1 MLAKNENVTKVN
13 EKQIFQ
19 DAKEA
24 VYGSKR
30 ASSRQIDLIGKENLN
45 KDLFNFDPLLLN
57 D

>member
-13 EKQIFQ
+13 EKKIFQ

-30 ASSRQIDLIGKENLN
+30 ASSRQIDLIGKDNLN